1 MAAAG
6 PDLSAAAGTC
16 YRNRPVAPRAPRRTS
31 LGLALA
37 ALLSTA
43 VAGAQQAPV
52 SHTVQDG
59 ETLSQIA
66 QRYHVSTASL
76 AARNH
81 LAAPYAL
88 RRGTT
93 LRLPHTAVAPAV
105 TAPAPSARTTPAPP
119 AHAARAP
126 TPPRV
131 VPAPAPPP
139 RVRSQT
145 LASRSTVN
153 RRGSRWGAPRTPG
166 VVSLHRIYSDERV
179 SANLRRP
186 GRNVLGLMRR
196 FLRSTSGATHAIDPR
211 LLRTLAA
218 VSDHFGGRTVEV
230 ISGFRPFR
238 RGQYTPHSNHNSGRA
253 IDYRVSGVPRRTLVD
268 FCRTLPGVGCG
279 FYPRSVFI
287 HMDVRSDQ
295 AYWVD
300 WSRPGERPRYGR
312 DGQAPA
318 DRPAR
323 PASANA
329 NSAPAAVTAAPVTAA
344 PAGADGE
351 MDDVAD
357 DAPAIRTA
365 QPSDPEH
372 HDGDPPATESAPAT
386 DLPPPTTP

>member
-1 MAAAG
+1 
-6 PDLSAAAGTC
+6 
-16 YRNRPVAPRAPRRTS
+16 VRA
-31 LGLALA
+31 
-37 ALLSTA
+37 
-43 VAGAQQAPV
+43 
-52 SHTVQDG
+52 
-59 ETLSQIA
+59 
-66 QRYHVSTASL
+66 
-76 AARNH
+76 
-81 LAAPYAL
+81 
-88 RRGTT
+88 
-93 LRLPHTAVAPAV
+93 
-105 TAPAPSARTTPAPP
+105 
-119 AHAARAP
+119 
-126 TPPRV
+126 
-131 VPAPAPPP
+131 
-139 RVRSQT
+139 QT
-145 LASRSTVN
+145 LASRATVN

-179 SANLRRP
+179 TANLRRP

-253 IDYRVSGVPRRTLVD
+253 IDYRVAGVPRRTLVD

-312 DGQAPA
+312 DGQAPP
-318 DRPAR
+318 DRAAR
-323 PASANA
+323 PANA
-329 NSAPAAVTAAPVTAA
+329 AAAPVTAA

-365 QPSDPEH
+365 QPADPEH
-372 HDGDPPATESAPAT
+372 HDGDPPAAEPPVT

>member
-1 MAAAG
+1 M
-6 PDLSAAAGTC
+6 
-16 YRNRPVAPRAPRRTS
+16 S
-31 LGLALA
+31 L
-37 ALLSTA
+37 
-43 VAGAQQAPV
+43 
-52 SHTVQDG
+52 
-59 ETLSQIA
+59 
-66 QRYHVSTASL
+66 
-76 AARNH
+76 
-81 LAAPYAL
+81 L
-88 RRGTT
+88 R
-93 LRLPHTAVAPAV
+93 
-105 TAPAPSARTTPAPP
+105 
-119 AHAARAP
+119 
-126 TPPRV
+126 
-131 VPAPAPPP
+131 
-139 RVRSQT
+139 
-145 LASRSTVN
+145 
-153 RRGSRWGAPRTPG
+153 
-166 VVSLHRIYSDERV
+166 IFSDERV
-179 SANLRRP
+179 TANLRRP

-211 LLRTLAA
+211 LLRTLAV

-253 IDYRVSGVPRRTLVD
+253 IDFRVAGVPRRTLVD
-268 FCRTLPGVGCG
+268 FCRTLPNVGCG

-312 DGQAPA
+312 DGQPPPERTAH
-318 DRPAR
+318 

-329 NSAPAAVTAAPVTAA
+329 SSAPAGVTAAPVTAA

-372 HDGDPPATESAPAT
+372 HDGDPPATEPPAP

>member
-1 MAAAG
+1 MAASR

-37 ALLSTA
+37 ALFSTA

-119 AHAARAP
+119 AHAARASAP
-126 TPPRV
+126 TTPPRV
-131 VPAPAPPP
+131 VPSPAPPP
-139 RVRSQT
+139 RVRAQT
-145 LASRSTVN
+145 LASRATVN

-179 SANLRRP
+179 TANLRRP

-253 IDYRVSGVPRRTLVD
+253 IDYRVAGVPRRTLVD

-312 DGQAPA
+312 DGQAPP
-318 DRPAR
+318 DRAAR
-323 PASANA
+323 PANA
-329 NSAPAAVTAAPVTAA
+329 AAAPVTAA

-365 QPSDPEH
+365 QPADPEH
-372 HDGDPPATESAPAT
+372 HDGDPPAAEPPVT

>member
-1 MAAAG
+1 MAAAR

-37 ALLSTA
+37 ALLSAA
-43 VAGAQQAPV
+43 VAGAQQAPI

-76 AARNH
+76 ASRNH
-81 LAAPYAL
+81 LDAPYAL
-88 RRGTT
+88 RRGMT

-105 TAPAPSARTTPAPP
+105 TAPTARVTPP
-119 AHAARAP
+119 AQGARASAP
-126 TPPRV
+126 ASPPRV
-131 VPAPAPPP
+131 TATPAPPP
-139 RVRSQT
+139 RARTQT

-153 RRGSRWGAPRTPG
+153 RRGSRWGAPRSPG

-179 SANLRRP
+179 TANLRRP

-268 FCRTLPGVGCG
+268 FCRTLPNVGCG

-329 NSAPAAVTAAPVTAA
+329 NSAPAPVTAAPVTAA
-344 PAGADGE
+344 PVGADGE

-372 HDGDPPATESAPAT
+372 HDGDPPATEPAPAT